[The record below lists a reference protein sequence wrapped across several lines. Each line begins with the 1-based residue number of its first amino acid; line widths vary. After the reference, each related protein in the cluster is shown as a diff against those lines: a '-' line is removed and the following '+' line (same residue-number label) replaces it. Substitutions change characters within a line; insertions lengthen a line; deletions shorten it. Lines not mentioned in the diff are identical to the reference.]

1 MTMRVAVLLEQ
12 GEFREEL
19 LRSLQSQYEVNETL
33 LSRAGL
39 QRLQSWRPNL
49 VLYDAQE
56 SSELPEERF
65 RELRAR
71 VTVPILVLAP
81 HRDEG
86 FTVRALKLG
95 ADGCLSGPVGAD
107 ELQARVAA
115 HLRRYWEWSART
127 DTFVQNSASV
137 VCVDPETC
145 SVTLRDRTIRLT
157 PTECRLLCRLKEQE
171 GQVVP
176 RQELS
181 RYLWGLEGD
190 HGGAGLVSLYI
201 HYLRQKLEEDP
212 RYPRYIRTRRGGG
225 YYLAGEGA

>member
-1 MTMRVAVLLEQ
+1 MRVAVLLER
-12 GEFREEL
+12 GEFRKEL
-19 LRSLQSQYEVNETL
+19 LRSLQSQYEVNEVP
-33 LSRAGL
+33 LSHAGL
-39 QRLQSWRPNL
+39 QRLRFWRPNL

-71 VTVPILVLAP
+71 ITVPIVVLAP

-95 ADGCLSGPVGAD
+95 ADGCLNGPVGAD

-115 HLRRYWEWSART
+115 HLRRYWEWSSRS
-127 DTFVQNSASV
+127 DTFVQNATSV
-137 VCVDPETC
+137 ICVDPETC
-145 SVTLRDRTIRLT
+145 SVTLRDRTIQLT
-157 PTECRLLCRLKEQE
+157 PTECRLLCRLKKQE

-181 RYLWGLEGD
+181 LYLWGPN
-190 HGGAGLVSLYI
+190 GGHRGGGQVSLYI

-225 YYLAGEGA
+225 YYLADEGA